1 MNSITLVLG
10 TARAERSSEAVT
22 TALQNAFTA
31 KGVTINFID
40 VKDHV
45 KEAVTVPDWGTGG
58 ANEVPT
64 QWQETVAASDSFVF
78 VLPEYNHGYPGEW
91 KLLID
96 SLGKQ
101 AYKGKKAYT
110 VAVSAGSFAGV
121 RLADHVLPVYVEL
134 NLQPMPNRLYIGSVK
149 KAFGSNGE
157 VTEETTQ
164 ERIDAFVDTV
174 VEESTL

>member
-22 TALQNAFTA
+22 TALQNAFTT
-31 KGVTINFID
+31 KGVTVNFVD

-45 KEAVTVPDWGTGG
+45 KEAVTLPDWGVGG

-64 QWQETVAASDSFVF
+64 RWQETVASSTSFVF

-96 SLGKQ
+96 SLSKS
-101 AYKGKKAYT
+101 AYAGKKAYT
-110 VAVSAGSFAGV
+110 VAVSAGNFAGV

-134 NLQPMPNRLYIGSVK
+134 MLQPMPNRLYIGSVK
-149 KAFGSNGE
+149 NALSTKGE
-157 VTEETTQ
+157 VLDASMQ

-174 VEESTL
+174 LEESTL